1 MAAPSP
7 EPIDDG
13 RCFACGRDNPIGLHL
28 RFKMDVEGE
37 SASCETTLSSVFQG
51 WKGVAHGGIV
61 MSLIDEAMAFAAAAV
76 GWKGVTAECA
86 TRFRHP
92 VPLERPLR
100 IRGKVLWQRRNVIGV
115 AAEIFD
121 SEGELLASGEG
132 KFVGKARIEP
142 GTLGNVTG

>member
-28 RFKMDVEGE
+28 RFRIDGE

-61 MSLIDEAMAFAAAAV
+61 MALVDEAMAFAAGAV
-76 GWKGVTAECA
+76 GWKGVTAECT
-86 TRFRHP
+86 TRFRRP
-92 VPLERPLR
+92 IPLEEPVR
-100 IRGKVLWQRRNVIGV
+100 ICGKVLWQRRNVIGV

-121 SEGELLASGEG
+121 SKGELLASGEG

-142 GTLGNVTG
+142 GTLGLVTG